1 MTQYIIRR
9 VLRAI
14 PLLFLISIAS
24 FALIQ
29 AAPGG
34 PLAVYHS
41 PNLKAEDIERIED
54 KLGLN
59 DPLHVQY
66 LKWLRN
72 VLQGDLGNS
81 FVTHRPVVAEI
92 GDRILNTVYLM
103 AVAFGVIMAVSVPIG
118 VISALRQ
125 YSIFDIA
132 VTTLT
137 FIGQSLPTFWVGLI
151 LILIFFSWLKNPVTG
166 SPLLPAGGMKTVGA
180 PFSIVDRLKHLILPV
195 TMLSMTWVAWYTR
208 YLRSSMLEVIHQ
220 DYIRTARS
228 KGLAERMVLYR
239 HALKNAAIPLVTLV
253 AMDLPYLFTGALYT
267 EIIFS
272 WPGMGRLYYAS
283 ASRRDYPVLMAVI
296 MISST
301 LIVVSNLLADIAYA
315 YLDPRIRYDNR

>member
-1 MTQYIIRR
+1 MTQYIVRR
-9 VLRAI
+9 ILRAI
-14 PLLFLISIAS
+14 PLLILISIAS

-34 PLAVYHS
+34 PLAMYRA
-41 PNLKAEDIERIED
+41 PNLKAEDVERIEE

-66 LKWLRN
+66 VKWLGN
-72 VLQGDLGNS
+72 VLRGDLGNS
-81 FVTHRPVVAEI
+81 FVTHRPVVREI

-103 AVAFGVIMAVSVPIG
+103 SVTFIVIVLISVPVG
-118 VISALRQ
+118 VISALKQ
-125 YSIFDIA
+125 YSIFDIF
-132 VTTLT
+132 VTTFA

-151 LILIFFSWLKNPVTG
+151 LILIFFSGLENPFTG
-166 SPLLPAGGMKTVGA
+166 GPLLPAGGMKTVGA
-180 PFSIVDRLKHLILPV
+180 SFSLTDRLRHLVLPV

-228 KGLAERMVLYR
+228 KGLPERIVLFR

-315 YLDPRIRYDNR
+315 YLDPRIRYN

>member
-9 VLRAI
+9 ILRAI
-14 PLLFLISIAS
+14 PLLVLISIAS
-24 FALIQ
+24 FALVQ

-34 PLAVYHS
+34 PLAVYRA
-41 PNLKAEDIERIED
+41 PNLKAEDVERIEE

-66 LKWLRN
+66 VKWLGN
-72 VLQGDLGNS
+72 VLRGDLGNS
-81 FVTHRPVVAEI
+81 FVTHRPVVQEI

-103 AVAFGVIMAVSVPIG
+103 SVTFIVIVLVSIPVG
-118 VISALRQ
+118 VISALKQ
-125 YSIFDIA
+125 YSVFDIV
-132 VTTLT
+132 VTTFA
-137 FIGQSLPTFWVGLI
+137 FIGQSLPTFWVGLL
-151 LILIFFSWLKNPVTG
+151 LILVFFSGLENPVTG
-166 SPLLPAGGMKTVGA
+166 GPLLPAGGMKTVGA
-180 PFSIVDRLKHLILPV
+180 SFSIIDRIRHLILPV

-228 KGLAERMVLYR
+228 KGLPERIVLFR

-315 YLDPRIRYDNR
+315 YLDPRIRYN

>member
-14 PLLFLISIAS
+14 PLLFLISVAS

-41 PNLKAEDIERIED
+41 PNLRAEDIERIED

-66 LKWLRN
+66 FKWLRN
-72 VLQGDLGNS
+72 VLKGNLGNS
-81 FVTHRPVVAEI
+81 FVTHRPVVEEI

-103 AVAFGVIMAVSVPIG
+103 AVAFAVIMAVSIPIG

-132 VTTLT
+132 VTTMT

-151 LILIFFSWLKNPVTG
+151 LILVFFSWLENPVTG

-180 PFSIVDRLKHLILPV
+180 PFSLVDRIEHLILPV

-315 YLDPRIRYDNR
+315 YLDPRIRYG

>member
-1 MTQYIIRR
+1 MTQYVLRR
-9 VLRAI
+9 ILRAI
-14 PLLFLISIAS
+14 PLLILISMAS

-41 PNLKAEDIERIED
+41 PNLKAEDVERIEE

-66 LKWLRN
+66 IKWLQN
-72 VLQGDLGNS
+72 VLQGNLGNS
-81 FVTHRPVVAEI
+81 FVTHRPVAQEI
-92 GDRILNTVYLM
+92 GDRILNTGYLM
-103 AVAFGVIMAVSVPIG
+103 SVAFAVIIVVSVPIG

-125 YSIFDIA
+125 YSLFDIV
-132 VTTLT
+132 VTTLA

-151 LILIFFSWLKNPVTG
+151 LILVFFSGLENPVTG
-166 SPLLPAGGMKTVGA
+166 GPLLPAGGMKTVGA
-180 PFSIVDRLKHLILPV
+180 PFSITDRIEHLILPV

-208 YLRSSMLEVIHQ
+208 FLRSSMLEVIHQ

-228 KGLAERMVLYR
+228 KGLPERIVLYR

-272 WPGMGRLYYAS
+272 WPGMGRLYYTS

-315 YLDPRIRYDNR
+315 YLDPRIRYT